1 MKAKELSKQDNFK
14 PYTLKLAFMKEYM
27 KEYMK
32 NPIHTVKHEHSE
44 EEAAGA
50 RSIDLHKTRGR
61 RGTVHQPEERD
72 YTVDGTSSLFEA
84 KILIPVTII
93 CIVLFVL
100 GVTGNLITI
109 LIFKRYKDMRSTV
122 NMYLSSMAVSDILI
136 FLCLPSD
143 LYRIW
148 KYKPYI
154 FGDFICKFL
163 IYLSETCTY
172 STILHITTVSVERY
186 LAICFPLKAKIM
198 ITKKRVKI
206 IIGILWIIASVTSG
220 PVLFLFGVEHTHG
233 TQPAETIE
241 CRHLDSSTQSGLL
254 RIAICVSTI
263 YFFIPTFFLTL
274 LYGLICKKLWSN
286 TNDIQGPTVTNR
298 GKHHKQ
304 TVKMLALVVLS
315 FVLCWLPFH
324 IGRLLFVWAGI
335 GEFMFYDL
343 TQYFNL
349 ISMVLFYLSAS
360 INPMLYNIM
369 SQKYRAA
376 MSKILKPRQDSQL
389 RNTTRSEQASLE
401 GTEITSF
408 K

>member
-1 MKAKELSKQDNFK
+1 MNVN
-14 PYTLKLAFMKEYM
+14 YTE
-27 KEYMK
+27 
-32 NPIHTVKHEHSE
+32 NTPGSSTN
-44 EEAAGA
+44 
-50 RSIDLHKTRGR
+50 DT
-61 RGTVHQPEERD
+61 D
-72 YTVDGTSSLFEA
+72 TSSLFEIE
-84 KILIPVTII
+84 ILIPVTII

-122 NMYLSSMAVSDILI
+122 NMYLSSMAISDILI
-136 FLCLPSD
+136 FLGLPSD

-163 IYLSETCTY
+163 IYLSEMCTY

-186 LAICFPLKAKIM
+186 LAVCYPLKAKIL

-206 IIGILWIIASVTSG
+206 IIGILWIIALVTSG
-220 PVLFLFGVEHTHG
+220 PVLFLYGVEHPLG
-233 TQPAETIE
+233 TLPAETME
-241 CRHLDSSTQSGLL
+241 CRHLESSTQSGLL
-254 RIAICVSTI
+254 LIVTWVSTT
-263 YFFIPTFFLTL
+263 YFIVPTFFLTL
-274 LYGLICKKLWSN
+274 LYGLIFRKLWRN
-286 TNDIQGPTVTNR
+286 PHGIQDTISRNR

-324 IGRLLFVWAGI
+324 IGRLLFAWTGL
-335 GEFMFYDL
+335 GEFIHYHL

-349 ISMVLFYLSAS
+349 VSMVLFYLSAS
-360 INPMLYNIM
+360 INPMLYNVM

-376 MSKILKPRQDSQL
+376 MSKILNPRQDSQL
-389 RNTTRSEQASLE
+389 RNTIRSEQASLE
-401 GTEITSF
+401 GTETTSF